1 MIRQLE
7 RYRLMAS
14 NGVLFIVSTPIGNL
28 EDITFRAIRIL
39 NESSLIAAEDTR
51 HTKKLLMHYKIITP
65 TISYFE
71 HNRFT
76 RIPQIINHLNS
87 EKNVAVVTD
96 AGTPGISDP
105 AYKLIRAAIEKN
117 INVEAIPGASASIT
131 ALSAS
136 GLPTDRFLFEGFL
149 PHKKGRRK
157 KLERIASIEATIIL
171 YESPM
176 RLIRTLNDIL
186 DYIGDRPAV
195 IGRELTKIH
204 EEYKRGK
211 VAELLSYFEKNKP
224 RGEFVIM
231 IGKDDPN
238 VYF

>member
-1 MIRQLE
+1 MPE
-7 RYRLMAS
+7 
-14 NGVLFIVSTPIGNL
+14 NGVLFIVPTPIGNL
-28 EDITFRAIRIL
+28 EDMTFRGIRVL
-39 NESSLIAAEDTR
+39 NECTLIAAEDTR
-51 HTKKLLMHYKIITP
+51 HTKKLLMHYNINTP

-76 RIPQIINHLNS
+76 RIPQIVDHLIS
-87 EKNVAVVTD
+87 GKNVSVVTD

-105 AYKLIRAAIEKN
+105 AYKLIRATIENHIK
-117 INVEAIPGASASIT
+117 VESIPGASASVT

-149 PHKKGRRK
+149 PHRKGRRK
-157 KLERIASIEATIIL
+157 KLERLANLEATIIF

-186 DYIGDRPAV
+186 EFIGDRPAV
-195 IGRELTKIH
+195 IGRELTKVH
-204 EEYKRGK
+204 EEYQRGK
-211 VAELLSYFEKNKP
+211 VSELINYFKENKP
-224 RGEFVIM
+224 RGEFVVM
-231 IGKDDPN
+231 IGKDDKN

>member
-1 MIRQLE
+1 MPE
-7 RYRLMAS
+7 
-14 NGVLFIVSTPIGNL
+14 NGVLFIVPTPIGNL
-28 EDITFRAIRIL
+28 EDMTFRGIRVL
-39 NESSLIAAEDTR
+39 NESTLIAAEDTR
-51 HTKKLLMHYKIITP
+51 HTKKLLMHYNINTP

-76 RIPQIINHLNS
+76 RIPQIVDHLMS
-87 EKNVAVVTD
+87 GKNVSVVTD

-105 AYKLIRAAIEKN
+105 AYKLIRATIENHIK
-117 INVEAIPGASASIT
+117 VESIPGASASVT

-149 PHKKGRRK
+149 PHRKGRRK
-157 KLERIASIEATIIL
+157 KLERLANLEATIIF

-186 DYIGDRPAV
+186 EFIGDRPAV
-195 IGRELTKIH
+195 IGRELTKVH
-204 EEYKRGK
+204 EEYQRGK
-211 VAELLSYFEKNKP
+211 VSELINYFKENKP
-224 RGEFVIM
+224 RGEFVVM
-231 IGKDDPN
+231 IGKDDKN

>member
-1 MIRQLE
+1 MPE
-7 RYRLMAS
+7 
-14 NGVLFIVSTPIGNL
+14 NGVLFIVPTPIGNL
-28 EDITFRAIRIL
+28 EDMTFRGIRVL
-39 NESSLIAAEDTR
+39 NESTLIAAEDTR
-51 HTKKLLMHYKIITP
+51 HTKKLLMHYNINTP

-76 RIPQIINHLNS
+76 RIPQILDHLMS
-87 EKNVAVVTD
+87 GKNIAVVTD

-105 AYKLIRAAIEKN
+105 AYKLIRATIENHIK
-117 INVEAIPGASASIT
+117 VESIPGASASVT

-149 PHKKGRRK
+149 PHRKGRRK
-157 KLERIASIEATIIL
+157 KLERLANLEATIIF

-186 DYIGDRPAV
+186 EFIGDRPAV
-195 IGRELTKIH
+195 IGRELTKVH
-204 EEYKRGK
+204 EEYQRGI
-211 VAELLSYFEKNKP
+211 VSELINYFKENKP
-224 RGEFVIM
+224 RGEFVVM
-231 IGKDDPN
+231 IGKDDKN

>member
-1 MIRQLE
+1 MPE
-7 RYRLMAS
+7 
-14 NGVLFIVSTPIGNL
+14 NGVLFIVPTPIGNL
-28 EDITFRAIRIL
+28 EDITFRGIRVL
-39 NESSLIAAEDTR
+39 NECTLIAAEDTR
-51 HTKKLLMHYKIITP
+51 HTKKLLMHYNINTP

-76 RIPQIINHLNS
+76 RIPQIVDHLIS
-87 EKNVAVVTD
+87 GKNVSVVTD

-105 AYKLIRAAIEKN
+105 AYKLIRATIENHIK
-117 INVEAIPGASASIT
+117 VESIPGASASVT

-149 PHKKGRRK
+149 PHRKGRRK
-157 KLERIASIEATIIL
+157 KLERLANLEATIIF

-186 DYIGDRPAV
+186 EFIGDRPAV
-195 IGRELTKIH
+195 IGRELTKVH
-204 EEYKRGK
+204 EEYQRGK
-211 VAELLSYFEKNKP
+211 VSELINYFKENKP
-224 RGEFVIM
+224 RGEFVVM
-231 IGKDDPN
+231 IGKDDKN

>member
-1 MIRQLE
+1 MPE
-7 RYRLMAS
+7 
-14 NGVLFIVSTPIGNL
+14 NGVLFIVPTPIGNL
-28 EDITFRAIRIL
+28 EDMTFRGIRVL
-39 NESSLIAAEDTR
+39 NECTLIAAEDTR
-51 HTKKLLMHYKIITP
+51 HTKKLLMHYNINTP

-76 RIPQIINHLNS
+76 RIPQIVDHLMS
-87 EKNVAVVTD
+87 GKNVSVVTD

-105 AYKLIRAAIEKN
+105 AYKLIRATIENHIK
-117 INVEAIPGASASIT
+117 VESIPGASASVT

-149 PHKKGRRK
+149 PHRKGRRK
-157 KLERIASIEATIIL
+157 KLERLANLEATIIF

-186 DYIGDRPAV
+186 EFIGDRPAV
-195 IGRELTKIH
+195 IGRELTKVH
-204 EEYKRGK
+204 EEYQRGK
-211 VAELLSYFEKNKP
+211 VSELINYFKENKP
-224 RGEFVIM
+224 RGEFVVM
-231 IGKDDPN
+231 IGKDDKN

>member
-1 MIRQLE
+1 MPE
-7 RYRLMAS
+7 
-14 NGVLFIVSTPIGNL
+14 NGVLFIVPTPIGNL
-28 EDITFRAIRIL
+28 EDMTFRGIRVL
-39 NESSLIAAEDTR
+39 NECTLIAAEDTR
-51 HTKKLLMHYKIITP
+51 HTKKLLMHYNINTP

-76 RIPQIINHLNS
+76 RIPQILDHLIS
-87 EKNVAVVTD
+87 GKNIAVVTD

-105 AYKLIRAAIEKN
+105 AYKLIRATIENHIK
-117 INVEAIPGASASIT
+117 VESIPGASASVT

-149 PHKKGRRK
+149 PHRKGRRK
-157 KLERIASIEATIIL
+157 KLERLANLEATIIF

-186 DYIGDRPAV
+186 EFIGDRPAV
-195 IGRELTKIH
+195 IGRELTKVY
-204 EEYKRGK
+204 EEYQRGK
-211 VAELLSYFEKNKP
+211 VSELINYFKENKP
-224 RGEFVIM
+224 RGEFVVM
-231 IGKDDPN
+231 IGKDDKN